1 MDYRPITP
9 FGRPVEAG
17 QLQASL
23 RHRDA
28 ETTPCP
34 AVDKWQ
40 ALRSLSAAREIY
52 GLSDRDLAVLQALI
66 SFHPETRLDPSAGA
80 PVVYPSNASICERL
94 NGMPCSTMRRHL
106 GHLVAA
112 GILLRR
118 DSPNGKRYARRLAG
132 TKVAYGFD
140 LTPLAHRF
148 AEFQDAA
155 ERLKARNDR
164 LRHLREIVSLMRRD
178 LAALA
183 EFGAMEHPDAASWDA
198 FDDLARLTARTLRR
212 KLDEDKLTAIQA
224 TLTDALTT
232 AQQALELVKTP
243 NLSSSDDRI
252 EQHHQSSEKDSFESE
267 HGCESAKANT
277 TPGQN
282 KELGVAEASAN
293 ASATVVPLPE
303 TRTPPLRM
311 VLSVCGELQSYSP
324 DPIRGWP
331 DLIAAA
337 ERLYP
342 MAGISPDCWEDAVGV
357 MGREQAA
364 IVLAAMLERF
374 TEIRSPGAYLRHLA
388 RMASEGRFSSGPML
402 AALTRRAA

>member
-9 FGRPVEAG
+9 FGRTLEAG

-34 AVDKWQ
+34 AIDKWQ
-40 ALRSLSAAREIY
+40 ALRSLSAARELY

-155 ERLKARNDR
+155 DRLKARDAR

-178 LAALA
+178 LAALT
-183 EFGAMEHPDAASWDA
+183 EFGALEHPGAAPWDA
-198 FDDLARLTARTLRR
+198 YDDLARLTARALRR
-212 KLDEDKLTAIQA
+212 KLDEDKLTAIQTA
-224 TLTDALTT
+224 LNDALTA
-232 AQQALELVKTP
+232 AQRALGLVKTED
-243 NLSSSDDRI
+243 LSSNDDQI
-252 EQHHQSSEKDSFESE
+252 EQHYQNSNKDSFESE
-267 HGCESAKANT
+267 KSNEDDPISSEDSPAPRDTQRKVVTSG
-277 TPGQN
+277 
-282 KELGVAEASAN
+282 
-293 ASATVVPLPE
+293 TVVPLPKQ
-303 TRTPPLRM
+303 RTPPLRM
-311 VLSVCGELQSYSP
+311 VLSVCAEFQSYSP
-324 DPIRGWP
+324 EPIRDWP
-331 DLIAAA
+331 DMIAAA
-337 ERLYP
+337 QRLYP
-342 MAGISPDCWEDAVGV
+342 MMGISTACWEEAVLK
-357 MGREQAA
+357 MGRDQASIA
-364 IVLAAMLERF
+364 LAAMLERF
-374 TEIRSPGAYLRHLA
+374 SEIRSPGAYLRHLA
-388 RMASEGRFSSGPML
+388 KMASEGRFSTGPMVTAL
-402 AALTRRAA
+402 CRKSAA